1 MFTEVCATQNL
12 NLVCKHVL
20 KHRQGV
26 GNVAQ
31 KSSTCLTCMGGGGAR
46 FHPNT
51 GKDKRR
57 KYICFLSLSAFS
69 IYLVSMYACECFAC
83 VFIKMLHVCLQ
94 MPEEGSRSPKS

>member
-31 KSSTCLTCMGGGGAR
+31 KSSTCLTCMGGGALGSIPTLEKTKEESI
-46 FHPNT
+46 FVS
-51 GKDKRR
+51 
-57 KYICFLSLSAFS
+57 YLSQL
-69 IYLVSMYACECFAC
+69 LVFT
-83 VFIKMLHVCLQ
+83 
-94 MPEEGSRSPKS
+94 